1 MYEAD
6 MFRRAYDPYWLG
18 VHALHPPAVQPPG
31 RTPPEPLGRPI
42 RMPGPDSSIGAVAE
56 RNRPPGAGTASH
68 LQAREAVEGLKRM
81 FVAKA
86 SGLLSTGVL
95 PIPPGHPLYDGHR
108 AIAALEAERDG
119 LLKENA
125 DLKRRLEK
133 HEAGSGHGLPQQQQQ
148 QQ

>member
-6 MFRRAYDPYWLG
+6 TFRRAYDPYWPG
-18 VHALHPPAVQPPG
+18 MHASLPPTVQPPG
-31 RTPPEPLGRPI
+31 MTPPEPLGRPI
-42 RMPGPDSSIGAVAE
+42 RMPGLNSGAGAMAE
-56 RNRPPGAGTASH
+56 GNRAPGAGTAPH

-81 FVAKA
+81 FVANA

-133 HEAGSGHGLPQQQQQ
+133 RETGSGHGLPQQQQ
-148 QQ
+148 

>member
-6 MFRRAYDPYWLG
+6 MFRRAYDPYWPG
-18 VHALHPPAVQPPG
+18 MHSPFPPAAHPPG
-31 RTPPEPLGRPI
+31 MTPPEPLGRPI
-42 RMPGPDSSIGAVAE
+42 RMPGLNPGAGTVAE
-56 RNRPPGAGTASH
+56 RNRAPGAGTASH

-81 FVAKA
+81 FAARA

-125 DLKRRLEK
+125 DLKKRLEK
-133 HEAGSGHGLPQQQQQ
+133 HEAGAGHGLPQQQQ
-148 QQ
+148 

>member
-6 MFRRAYDPYWLG
+6 MFRRAYDPYWPG
-18 VHALHPPAVQPPG
+18 MHAPLLPAVQPPG
-31 RTPPEPLGRPI
+31 MTPPEPLGRPI
-42 RMPGPDSSIGAVAE
+42 RMPGPV
-56 RNRPPGAGTASH
+56 PGAGRNGAPDTGTAPH
-68 LQAREAVEGLKRM
+68 LQARDAVEGLKRM

-95 PIPPGHPLYDGHR
+95 PIPPGHPLYDGHQ

-133 HEAGSGHGLPQQQQQ
+133 HEAGSGHWLPQQQQQ
-148 QQ
+148 QQRQ

>member
-6 MFRRAYDPYWLG
+6 MFRRAYDPYWPG
-18 VHALHPPAVQPPG
+18 MHAQIPPAVQPPG
-31 RTPPEPLGRPI
+31 MTPPEPLGRPI
-42 RMPGPDSSIGAVAE
+42 RMPGLD
-56 RNRPPGAGTASH
+56 PGAGTMTERNRAPGAGAASH

-81 FVAKA
+81 FAAKA
-86 SGLLSTGVL
+86 SGLLATGVL

-125 DLKRRLEK
+125 DLKKRLEK
-133 HEAGSGHGLPQQQQQ
+133 REAGSGHGLPQ
-148 QQ
+148 

>member
-6 MFRRAYDPYWLG
+6 MFRRAYDPYWPGMRAPL
-18 VHALHPPAVQPPG
+18 PPAVQPPG
-31 RTPPEPLGRPI
+31 MTPPEPLGRPI
-42 RMPGPDSSIGAVAE
+42 RMPGPDPGAMAAAAAAAG
-56 RNRPPGAGTASH
+56 RNMAPGAGTAAH

-95 PIPPGHPLYDGHR
+95 PVPPGHPLYDGR
-108 AIAALEAERDG
+108 QTIAALEAERDG

-133 HEAGSGHGLPQQQQQ
+133 HEAGSGHGLPQQQ
-148 QQ
+148 

>member
-6 MFRRAYDPYWLG
+6 MFRRAYDPYWQG
-18 VHALHPPAVQPPG
+18 MHAPLPPAVQPPG
-31 RTPPEPLGRPI
+31 MTPPEPLGRPI
-42 RMPGPDSSIGAVAE
+42 RMPGLD
-56 RNRPPGAGTASH
+56 PGAGRNGAPGTGTAPH
-68 LQAREAVEGLKRM
+68 LQARDAVEGLKRM

-95 PIPPGHPLYDGHR
+95 PIPPGHPLYDGHQ

-148 QQ
+148 QQQ

>member
-6 MFRRAYDPYWLG
+6 VFRRAYDPYWIG
-18 VHALHPPAVQPPG
+18 MHASLPSAAQPPG
-31 RTPPEPLGRPI
+31 MTPPEPLGRPI
-42 RMPGPDSSIGAVAE
+42 RMPGPDPGAVAMAE
-56 RNRPPGAGTASH
+56 RNKAPGAETAAH

-148 QQ
+148 